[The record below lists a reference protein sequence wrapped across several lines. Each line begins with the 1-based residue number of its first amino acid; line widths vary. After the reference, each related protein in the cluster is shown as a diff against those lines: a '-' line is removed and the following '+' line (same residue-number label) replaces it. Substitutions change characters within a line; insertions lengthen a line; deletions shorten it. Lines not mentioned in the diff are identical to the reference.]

1 MLTYVLIVL
10 LWYPTDNYLQEF
22 EVGADLSWQECS
34 IAAARATTQLQS
46 TLSTAEL
53 VSVVCEESRRI

>member
-1 MLTYVLIVL
+1 MITYVLIVL

-22 EVGADLSWQECS
+22 TVGADLSRQECE
-34 IAAARATTQLQS
+34 IAAALATHQLQS
-46 TLSTAEL
+46 TLSAAEL

>member
-1 MLTYVLIVL
+1 MVSYALIIL
-10 LWYPTDNYLQEF
+10 LWYPSDAYLQEF
-22 EVGADLSWQECS
+22 TVGADLSWQECS

-53 VSVVCEESRRI
+53 VSVVCEESREI